1 MIAGK
6 PGFRAILRINMLFIL
21 SCFTFGYS
29 WVFWQWASPVN
40 WGAGMI
46 AIISGLAGVT
56 TLIRAIGEVICLVL
70 HGRKVRRY
78 QAQGR
83 KTRSDPMA
91 NEPDLK
97 KRGMTR

>member
-1 MIAGK
+1 MIDGK
-6 PGFRAILRINMLFIL
+6 PGFRTILRINMLFIL
-21 SCFTFGYS
+21 SCFTFGYG

-46 AIISGLAGVT
+46 AIISCFAGIT
-56 TLIRAIGEVICLVL
+56 TMIRAIGGVIGLIL

-78 QAQGR
+78 QEQGR

-91 NEPDLK
+91 SEPDLK